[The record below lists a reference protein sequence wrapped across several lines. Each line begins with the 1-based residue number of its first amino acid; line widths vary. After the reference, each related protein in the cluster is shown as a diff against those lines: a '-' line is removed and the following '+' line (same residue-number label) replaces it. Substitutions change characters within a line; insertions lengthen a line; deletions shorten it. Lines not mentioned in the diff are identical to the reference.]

1 MKNSEYWKKR
11 FVEMEEATHQ
21 TSVKKIFNIQEQ
33 FDKSAKVIN
42 EKINAWYQRYAENNN
57 MSMLDAKKS
66 LNAKELKE
74 LKWDVEEYIKKGKE
88 NAFSGEWVKE
98 LENAS
103 ARAHISRLEALE
115 LQCRQQAEVAFGNLN
130 DEVSKHIKDVYK
142 ESYYRTAYEIQ
153 KGIGVGSNFA
163 ALNDRLIEKVVNKPW
178 LADGKNFSDRIW
190 NNKTQLINQLH
201 TSLSQMC
208 ITGAGPDKAINQI
221 ASKMNVSKANAGRLV
236 MTESAYFS
244 STAQK
249 ECFKELDVERYE
261 IVATLDGHTSDICQE
276 MDGKVF
282 KMSEYEEGVTAPP
295 FHVNC
300 RSCTAP
306 YFDDEF
312 TKDEQRIA
320 RDEDGNNY
328 YVPAD
333 MTYPEWKKSFV
344 DGQTDDLKETKTD
357 DTISLK
363 NKISEQDN
371 RIDELKNQFSDATDG
386 YSYDEWFS
394 EFSSIEEGYG
404 DASDGDA
411 TFTKLKNL
419 DEEIRNAEKQRSD
432 LLLQKESRGQLD
444 TGFPGK
450 VPNDKLDEYNAKAFE
465 QIKVDTGYSEEQAT
479 EFHSALKEY
488 FGGDY
493 ASILAGEGSTVKT
506 IRDGL
511 DRMPVYDGTVYRGLC
526 FSESSDY
533 DISEFTRL
541 KPGDKIPSKGI
552 ISSWSSDK
560 RVAEAFGAA
569 STQAVESSTV
579 ILECL
584 ENKTGVGVQHI
595 SSYGSREAEVL
606 CGSKYEVLEI
616 VTESKYDYV
625 SRRKD
630 LLYFSDD
637 LTEWEDELKKQ
648 VVCVIKV
655 KEV

>member
-42 EKINAWYQRYAENNN
+42 EKINSWYQRYAENNN

-74 LKWDVEEYIKKGKE
+74 LKWDVEEYIKKGRE

-130 DEVSKHIKDVYK
+130 DGVSKHIKDVYK

-153 KGIGVGSNFA
+153 KGVGVGSNFA

-190 NNKTQLINQLH
+190 GNKTQLINQLH

-208 ITGAGPDKAINQI
+208 ITGAGPDKAISQI

-320 RDEDGNNY
+320 RDEDGNTY

-333 MTYPEWKKSFV
+333 MTYKNWKKNV
-344 DGQTDDLKETKTD
+344 DNGFKFEQE
-357 DTISLK
+357 I
-363 NKISEQDN
+363 KISKNINEEQLF
-371 RIDELKNQFSDATDG
+371 RPV
-386 YSYDEWFS
+386 
-394 EFSSIEEGYG
+394 
-404 DASDGDA
+404 
-411 TFTKLKNL
+411 NL
-419 DEEIRNAEKQRSD
+419 DKNNVF
-432 LLLQKESRGQLD
+432 ESNRGDVNILAY
-444 TGFPGK
+444 K
-450 VPNDKLDEYNAKAFE
+450 IINAKNN
-465 QIKVDTGYSEEQAT
+465 IYVSNG
-479 EFHSALKEY
+479 
-488 FGGDY
+488 
-493 ASILAGEGSTVKT
+493 V
-506 IRDGL
+506 
-511 DRMPVYDGTVYRGLC
+511 
-526 FSESSDY
+526 
-533 DISEFTRL
+533 RL
-541 KPGDKIPSKGI
+541 KPKELHKIDLSITQSLEKLKIVNSDNLPTVVIIDSSEMQTGAMASYNAIKNKLYIDKEIGNKEKLLELQR
-552 ISSWSSDK
+552 D
-560 RVAEAFGAA
+560 AA
-569 STQAVESSTV
+569 SPKNVLSTYV
-579 ILECL
+579 HEYIHWMDA
-584 ENKTGVGVQHI
+584 Q
-595 SSYGSREAEVL
+595 SYIIGHGEIID
-606 CGSKYEVLEI
+606 SKEYLYWIRHKSKKKI
-616 VTESKYDYV
+616 VTLIHKFINLYANIKNKEGKYDEVYTEYRV
-625 SRRKD
+625 KK
-630 LLYFSDD
+630 LLG
-637 LTEWEDELKKQ
+637 E
-648 VVCVIKV
+648 
-655 KEV
+655 